1 MEIREPKS
9 FEDLLYLQSV
19 LDNMVAKPRKNNFT
33 PRTREELDILLSIDD
48 EFQEWLKELPKQY
61 NFKTWKQKEYDLEK
75 ELEELTDILFFFLQY
90 FNHKKAFTE
99 KMCTSI
105 EIEDIN
111 KKMKKMEKIFFHTDV
126 IDCNLRTKIHLFKN
140 YLWSKEVIDGKLFTE
155 YMDLVQYRGFS
166 KEDLL
171 KTYWGKWQK
180 NMQRINGDWSMDHEK
195 N

>member
-1 MEIREPKS
+1 MKIKKPENFK
-9 FEDLLYLQSV
+9 DLLYLQKI
-19 LDNMVAKPRKNNFT
+19 LDDEVAKPRKNSFV
-33 PRTREELDILLSIDD
+33 PRKREELDILLSIDD
-48 EFQEWLKELPKQY
+48 EFQEWLKELPKIY

-90 FNHKKAFTE
+90 FNHKKIFTE
-99 KMCTSI
+99 RMCTNI

-111 KKMKKMEKIFFHTDV
+111 KKIDKIGKIFSHTDV

-166 KEDLL
+166 QEDLL
-171 KTYWGKWQK
+171 NTYWEKWQK
-180 NMQRINGDWSMDHEK
+180 NMKRINGDWTL
-195 N
+195 